1 MYILYYTSKKVNLTT
16 MSIIKN
22 AIQTAPK
29 AGKKPK
35 ADLQDRKRT
44 LSRLMAIQTFYQY
57 DFFGKE
63 KDIEELK
70 NSLIDNYAMDVEEEI
85 KSYREKVDNALIQ
98 SLILGLKKD
107 LENID
112 SEITFLFKK
121 ENDVKNSSDILLQIM
136 RFAAFEL
143 KHSKDVPL
151 KVIIDEYVD
160 IAAHFVSVQKVTFV
174 NGSLENLA
182 KKYREEEFA
191 TIKNKK
197 A

>member
-1 MYILYYTSKKVNLTT
+1 
-16 MSIIKN
+16 MSIIKKPAN
-22 AIQTAPK
+22 SASK
-29 AGKKPK
+29 AVKKPK
-35 ADLQDRKRT
+35 ADLQNRKRT

-57 DFFGKE
+57 DFFAKE

-85 KSYREKVDNALIQ
+85 KSYREKIDNTLIQ
-98 SLILGLKKD
+98 NLILGLKND

-121 ENDVKNSSDILLQIM
+121 ENDVKNTSDILLQIM

-143 KHSKDVPL
+143 KFNKDVPL

-160 IAAHFVSVQKVTFV
+160 IAAHFVSEQKVMFV
-174 NGSLENLA
+174 NGALENLA
-182 KKYREEEFA
+182 KKYREEEYA